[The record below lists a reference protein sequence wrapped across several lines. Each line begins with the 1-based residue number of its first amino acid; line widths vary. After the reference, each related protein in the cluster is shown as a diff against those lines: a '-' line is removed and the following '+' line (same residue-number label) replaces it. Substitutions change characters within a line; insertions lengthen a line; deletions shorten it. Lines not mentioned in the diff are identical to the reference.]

1 MMNSFKKTLY
11 ALIFASSVFVLCF
24 APLAYNENKGSI
36 TVQTADAQWAVFDA
50 ANWKNTLQT
59 WMTTIK
65 QLYEQYVQTALQK
78 ITAGAT
84 AALELKEFTLD
95 GIAWALVNTLLQ
107 QMIQGITDWVS
118 SGFQGTPAFI
128 TDFKGYLM
136 NVGDVVAQDFIE
148 GTPLE
153 TLCTPFKLNIQV
165 ALSIQYAKTTRYAQR
180 NKQCTISGIVGN
192 VENFINGDFLQGG
205 WDGWFQMTLNPQN
218 NIYGSMLEAET
229 AFKASIGSE
238 RDKEVNLLSFGQG
251 LFSTKDEN
259 GDVITPGKTVE
270 TGLNHALG
278 LPGDRLALADEID
291 ELIAALLG
299 QLVQTVMGG
308 GIGNLAGGGG
318 GGGGGGN
325 TYWDNVATQQNQQGS
340 TNAGTLFTKYDDVWN
355 GYVNVQNSIISMI
368 DNAEDYMATRY
379 PNCTTTPGTLTPSLQ
394 NQRTSA
400 QNSQTSMQG
409 VITAINT
416 YESDYASL
424 GSGNTA
430 LIASYPPATTVTEA
444 QSNLINQYNAY
455 VSSINPNGYIQY
467 NAGWAATGQNALQT
481 EITAFTTAIDTA
493 CNPPIVP

>member
-1 MMNSFKKTLY
+1 MISLHLKKSFFVIVFL
-11 ALIFASSVFVLCF
+11 AFAFFTPISYSV
-24 APLAYNENKGSI
+24 NNDTIS
-36 TVQTADAQWAVFDA
+36 VQTAHATLATEASNTGDWVSNILNGIVQA
-50 ANWKNTLQT
+50 ATRALTSLVEQATNSLV
-59 WMTTIK
+59 IK
-65 QLYEQYVQTALQK
+65 EY
-78 ITAGAT
+78 
-84 AALELKEFTLD
+84 TLD

-136 NVGDVVAQDFIE
+136 NVGDAVAQDFIE

-153 TLCTPFKLNIQV
+153 TLCTPFRLNIQV

-218 NIYGSMLEAET
+218 NVYGSMLEAET

-251 LFSTKDEN
+251 LFSTKDEF

-299 QLVQTVMGG
+299 QLVQTVMGS
-308 GIGNLAGGGG
+308 GIGNLGGGG
-318 GGGGGGN
+318 GGGGGGS
-325 TYWDNVATQQNQQGS
+325 TYWDNVATQQSQQGS
-340 TNAGTLFTKYDDVWN
+340 TNTNTMFTRNDTIWN
-355 GYVNVQNSIISMI
+355 DYIGVQNTIISMI
-368 DNAEDYMATRY
+368 NNAEDYMATRY

-394 NQRTSA
+394 NQLTAA
-400 QNSQTSMQG
+400 QNGITSMQT
-409 VITAINT
+409 VIDTVNN
-416 YESDYASL
+416 YEADYQAL
-424 GSGNTA
+424 GSGTTAERDA
-430 LIASYPPATTVTEA
+430 LIAEYGGASAIEA
-444 QSNLINQYNAY
+444 QSNLLNQYNAY
-455 VSSINPNGYIQY
+455 ISSINPNGYMDY
-467 NAGWAATGQNALQT
+467 NLSWEATGPTTPMDNLAL
-481 EITAFTTAIDTA
+481 EITAFTTAIDLA
-493 CNPPIVP
+493 CNP